1 MKLNYRRTLLTGLA
15 FMAIYSF
22 WQTYDNVV
30 PLILKNSFHMNEIV
44 TGMVMAADNVLA
56 LFLLPLFGTLSDKV
70 DTKWGKRK
78 PFIVVGGFLSAIA
91 IAFMPIGDNARNF
104 PMFMIATGL
113 VLLFMAFFR
122 SPAVAL
128 MPDVTPRPLR
138 SKGNAII
145 NLTGTAGAIYALIMT
160 GLVVGEGKTPDYT
173 ALFWSVI
180 LFMVICLLVLMF
192 TVNENKWSEEAR
204 EIERRVPEAA
214 GEEPDTVSEAE
225 SGTEEESCDRSFR
238 TKLSGPKLK
247 SLIFLLLSVAFW
259 YMAYNA
265 VTSAFS
271 RYATEVWNLENGGY
285 ADCLMVATVAAI
297 ISYIPLGM
305 LAGRIGRKKSILIG
319 VAGLFLG
326 YLYVGFFGAYHFLI
340 NLGFVVIGVS
350 WAAINVNSFPMVVEI
365 ANDGDVGRY
374 TGYYY
379 MFSMAAQVLTP
390 VLSGVFLQ
398 LVSYKT
404 LLPYAC
410 VFSALAFVTML
421 MVKHGDVKPV
431 CGKSLLESFDI
442 DD

>member
-22 WQTYDNVV
+22 WQTYDNIV
-30 PLILKNSFHMNEIV
+30 PLILKNSFGMNEII
-44 TGMVMAADNVLA
+44 TGAVMAADNVLA

-70 DTKWGKRK
+70 NSKWGKRK
-78 PFIVVGGFLSAIA
+78 PFIVVGSFLSVLAI
-91 IAFMPIGDNARNF
+91 IFMPIGDNTRNLPLF
-104 PMFMIATGL
+104 LISTGL

-145 NLTGTAGAIYALIMT
+145 NLTGTVGAIYALLMT
-160 GLVVGEGKTPDYT
+160 GILVGDGKTPDYT

-180 LFMVICLLVLMF
+180 IFMVVSILILMF
-192 TVNENKWSEEAR
+192 TVNEKKWGEEAR
-204 EIERRVPEAA
+204 EAEKAHPELM
-214 GEEPDTVSEAE
+214 EAE
-225 SGTEEESCDRSFR
+225 EEEQPQEGAKR
-238 TKLSGPKLK
+238 KLSKPKKK

-271 RYATEVWNLENGGY
+271 RYATEVWELESGGY

-297 ISYIPLGM
+297 ISYIPLGF
-305 LAGRIGRKKSILIG
+305 LASKIGRKKSILMG
-319 VAGLFLG
+319 VVGLFIG
-326 YLYVGFFGAYHFLI
+326 FLYVGFFTQYHFLI
-340 NLGFVVIGVS
+340 NVGFVIVGIS
-350 WAAINVNSFPMVVEI
+350 WGAINVNSFPMVVEI
-365 ANDGDVGRY
+365 ANDGDVGKY

-379 MFSMAAQVLTP
+379 VFSMAAQILTP
-390 VLSGVFLQ
+390 VLSGALLQ
-398 LVSYKT
+398 WVSYTT
-404 LLPYAC
+404 LFPYSCA
-410 VFSALAFVTML
+410 FSIFAFLTML
-421 MVKHGDVKPV
+421 MVKHGDTKPMAK
-431 CGKSLLESFDI
+431 KSVLENFDI

>member
-30 PLILKNSFHMNEIV
+30 PLILKNSFQMNEIV
-44 TGMVMAADNVLA
+44 TGMVMAVDNVLA

-70 DTKWGKRK
+70 NTKWGKRK
-78 PFIVVGGFLSAIA
+78 PFIVVGSFLSVIA
-91 IAFMPIGDNARNF
+91 IAFMPIGDNARSL
-104 PMFMIATGL
+104 PVFMIATGL
-113 VLLFMAFFR
+113 VLFFMAFFR

-173 ALFWSVI
+173 PLFWSVI
-180 LFMVICLLVLMF
+180 IFMVICIVVLMF
-192 TVNENKWSEEAR
+192 TVNENKWSDEAR
-204 EIERRVPEAA
+204 EAERQHPELM
-214 GEEPDTVSEAE
+214 E
-225 SGTEEESCDRSFR
+225 SDEESQ
-238 TKLSGPKLK
+238 TAVEEKKEKLSKPKKK

-265 VTSAFS
+265 VTSTFS
-271 RYATEVWNLENGGY
+271 RYATEVWSLENGGY

-297 ISYIPLGM
+297 FSYIPLGA
-305 LAGRIGRKKSILIG
+305 LASKVGRKKSILIG
-319 VAGLFLG
+319 VVGLFLSFF
-326 YLYVGFFGAYHFLI
+326 YVGFFGEYHFMI
-340 NLGFVVIGVS
+340 NLGFVIVGIS

-365 ANDGDVGRY
+365 ANDGDVGKY

-398 LVSYKT
+398 MISYKT
-404 LLPYAC
+404 LFPYAC
-410 VFSALAFVTML
+410 IFSALAFVTML
-421 MVKHGDVKPV
+421 FVKHGDVKPLAKKI
-431 CGKSLLESFDI
+431 GLESFDI

>member
-30 PLILKNSFHMNEIV
+30 PLILKNSFQMNEII
-44 TGMVMAADNVLA
+44 TGVVMAADNIIA
-56 LFLLPLFGTLSDKV
+56 LFLLPIFGTMSDKV
-70 DTKWGKRK
+70 NTKWGKRK
-78 PFIVVGGFLSAIA
+78 PFIVVGGFLTVIA
-91 IAFMPIGDNARNF
+91 IAFMPVGDNTRNL
-104 PMFMIATGL
+104 PLFMIATGL

-180 LFMVICLLVLMF
+180 IFMVICIVVLMF
-192 TVNENKWSEEAR
+192 TVNENKWGEEAR
-204 EIERRVPEAA
+204 EIERQHPELMAR
-214 GEEPDTVSEAE
+214 
-225 SGTEEESCDRSFR
+225 EEEQEEA
-238 TKLSGPKLK
+238 TGNKPGKLSKPKKK

-265 VTSAFS
+265 VTSTFS
-271 RYATEVWNLENGGY
+271 RYATEVWGLENGGY

-297 ISYIPLGM
+297 CSYIPLGM
-305 LAGRIGRKKSILIG
+305 LAGKIGRKKSILIG
-319 VAGLFLG
+319 VVGLFLSFF
-326 YLYVGFFGAYHFLI
+326 YVGFFSGYHFMI
-340 NLGFVVIGVS
+340 NLGCVIVGIS

-365 ANDGDVGRY
+365 ANDGDVGKY

-398 LVSYKT
+398 LISYKT
-404 LLPYAC
+404 LFPYAC
-410 VFSALAFVTML
+410 IFSALAFVTML
-421 MVKHGDVKPV
+421 LVKHGDVKPV
-431 CGKSLLESFDI
+431 AGKSVLESFDI

>member
-22 WQTYDNVV
+22 WQTYDNIV
-30 PLILKNSFHMNEIV
+30 PLILKNSFGMNEII
-44 TGMVMAADNVLA
+44 TGAVMAADNVLA

-70 DTKWGKRK
+70 NSKWGKRK
-78 PFIVVGGFLSAIA
+78 PFIVVGSFLSVLAI
-91 IAFMPIGDNARNF
+91 IFMPIGDNTRNLPLF
-104 PMFMIATGL
+104 LISTGL

-145 NLTGTAGAIYALIMT
+145 NLTGTVGAIYALLMT
-160 GLVVGEGKTPDYT
+160 GILVGDGKTPDYT

-180 LFMVICLLVLMF
+180 IFMVVSILILMF
-192 TVNENKWSEEAR
+192 TVNEKKWGEEAR
-204 EIERRVPEAA
+204 EAEKAHPELM
-214 GEEPDTVSEAE
+214 
-225 SGTEEESCDRSFR
+225 EEEEEEQPQEGVKR
-238 TKLSGPKLK
+238 KLSKPKKK

-271 RYATEVWNLENGGY
+271 RYATEVWQLENGGY

-297 ISYIPLGM
+297 ISYIPLGF
-305 LAGRIGRKKSILIG
+305 LASKIGRKKSILMG
-319 VAGLFLG
+319 VVGLFIG
-326 YLYVGFFGAYHFLI
+326 FLYVGFFTQYHFLI
-340 NLGFVVIGVS
+340 NVGFVIVGIS
-350 WAAINVNSFPMVVEI
+350 WGAINVNSFPMVVEI
-365 ANDGDVGRY
+365 ANDGDVGKY

-379 MFSMAAQVLTP
+379 VFSMAAQILTP
-390 VLSGVFLQ
+390 VLSGALLQ
-398 LVSYKT
+398 WVSYTT
-404 LLPYAC
+404 LFPYSCA
-410 VFSALAFVTML
+410 FSIFAFLTML
-421 MVKHGDVKPV
+421 MVKHGDTKPMAK
-431 CGKSLLESFDI
+431 KSVIENFDI

>member
-22 WQTYDNVV
+22 WQTYDNVI
-30 PLILKNSFHMNEIV
+30 PLILKNSFQMNEIV
-44 TGMVMAADNVLA
+44 TGAVMAADNVLA
-56 LFLLPLFGTLSDKV
+56 LFLLPLFGTWSDKV

-78 PFIVVGGFLSAIA
+78 PFIVVGGFLSIIA
-91 IAFMPIGDNARNF
+91 IAFIPVGDNARNL

-145 NLTGTAGAIYALIMT
+145 NLAGTVGAIYALIMT
-160 GLVVGEGKTPDYT
+160 GLMVGEGKTPDYT
-173 ALFWSVI
+173 ALFMSVI
-180 LFMVICLLVLMF
+180 VFMVICIVVLML
-192 TVNENKWSEEAR
+192 TVNENKWGKEAR
-204 EIERRVPEAA
+204 EVERQHPELM
-214 GEEPDTVSEAE
+214 EK
-225 SGTEEESCDRSFR
+225 EEEKEITSEGKKG
-238 TKLSGPKLK
+238 KLSKPKKK

-271 RYATEVWNLENGGY
+271 RYATEVWALENGGY
-285 ADCLMVATVAAI
+285 ADCLMVATVTAVF
-297 ISYIPLGM
+297 SYIPLGA
-305 LAGRIGRKKSILIG
+305 LAGKIGRKKSILLG
-319 VAGLFLG
+319 VLGLFLSFF
-326 YLYVGFFGAYHFLI
+326 YVGFFGSYHFMI
-340 NLGFVVIGVS
+340 NLGFIVVGIS

-365 ANDGDVGRY
+365 ANDGDVGKY

-390 VLSGVFLQ
+390 MLSGVFLQ
-398 LVSYKT
+398 TVSYKT
-404 LLPYAC
+404 LFPYAC
-410 VFSALAFVTML
+410 IFSALAFGTMFF
-421 MVKHGDVKPV
+421 VKHGDVKPMA
-431 CGKSLLESFDI
+431 GKSMLESFDI

>member
-22 WQTYDNVV
+22 WQTYDNIV
-30 PLILKNSFHMNEIV
+30 PLILKNSFQMNEIV
-44 TGMVMAADNVLA
+44 TGVVMAADNVLA
-56 LFLLPLFGTLSDKV
+56 LFLLPIFGTLSDKV
-70 DTKWGKRK
+70 NTKWGKRK
-78 PFIVVGGFLSAIA
+78 PFIVVGAFLSIIA
-91 IAFMPIGDNARNF
+91 IAFMPIGDNLRSL
-104 PMFMIATGL
+104 PLFMVATGL

-128 MPDVTPRPLR
+128 MPDVTPRHLR

-173 ALFWSVI
+173 ALFASVI
-180 LFMVICLLVLMF
+180 IFMTICIVVLML
-192 TVNENKWSEEAR
+192 TVKENKWAEEAR
-204 EIERRVPEAA
+204 EIERLHPELVEKD
-214 GEEPDTVSEAE
+214 EEDVAE
-225 SGTEEESCDRSFR
+225 GAKG
-238 TKLSGPKLK
+238 KLSRPKKK

-265 VTSAFS
+265 VTSTFS
-271 RYATEVWNLENGGY
+271 RYATEVWGLENGGY
-285 ADCLMVATVAAI
+285 ADCLMVATVSAI
-297 ISYIPLGM
+297 CSYIPLGM
-305 LAGRIGRKKSILIG
+305 LAGKIGRKKSILIG
-319 VAGLFLG
+319 VVGLFLSFF
-326 YLYVGFFGAYHFLI
+326 YVGFFSGYHFMI
-340 NLGFVVIGVS
+340 NLGFVIVGIS

-365 ANDGDVGRY
+365 ANDGDVGKY

-398 LVSYKT
+398 LISYKT
-404 LLPYAC
+404 LFPYAC
-410 VFSALAFVTML
+410 IFSALAFATML
-421 MVKHGDVKPV
+421 LVKHGDVKPV
-431 CGKSLLESFDI
+431 AGKSVLESFDI

>member
-30 PLILKNSFHMNEIV
+30 PLILKNSFQMNEIV
-44 TGMVMAADNVLA
+44 TGVVMAADNVLA
-56 LFLLPLFGTLSDKV
+56 LFLLPIFGTLSDKV
-70 DTKWGKRK
+70 NTKWGKRK
-78 PFIVVGGFLSAIA
+78 PFIVVGSFFSIIA
-91 IAFMPIGDNARNF
+91 IAFMPMGDNTRNLPLF
-104 PMFMIATGL
+104 LIATGL

-145 NLTGTAGAIYALIMT
+145 NLTGTIGAIYALIMT

-180 LFMVICLLVLMF
+180 IFMVICIVVLTI
-192 TVNENKWSEEAR
+192 TVKENKWSEEAR
-204 EIERRVPEAA
+204 DVERQHPELMAK
-214 GEEPDTVSEAE
+214 
-225 SGTEEESCDRSFR
+225 EEELEAVAQGKKG
-238 TKLSGPKLK
+238 KLSRSQKK

-265 VTSAFS
+265 VTSTFS
-271 RYATEVWNLENGGY
+271 RYATEVWGLENGGY
-285 ADCLMVATVAAI
+285 ADCLMVATVAAVC
-297 ISYIPLGM
+297 SYIPLGF
-305 LAGRIGRKKSILIG
+305 LASKIGRKKSILMG
-319 VAGLFLG
+319 VVGLFLG
-326 YLYVGFFGAYHFLI
+326 FFYVGFFSGYHFLI
-340 NLGFVVIGVS
+340 NFGFVIVGIS

-365 ANDGDVGRY
+365 ASDGDVGKY

-390 VLSGVFLQ
+390 VFSGVFLQ
-398 LVSYKT
+398 MISYKT
-404 LLPYAC
+404 LFPYSC
-410 VFSALAFVTML
+410 IFSALAFVTL
-421 MVKHGDVKPV
+421 LFVKHGDVLPISK
-431 CGKSLLESFDI
+431 LRN
-442 DD
+442 